1 MLFFSL
7 HLSCSTII
15 SGMAEAT
22 FIVKRHAESHLFKN
36 RHALFI
42 LSDSIVKDWPFSCK
56 PLASSDFG
64 MNRKQWGSSQ
74 EASSECLF
82 SSVLYPKS
90 YSKWEVHHANSV
102 NHCPNHHLL
111 EADLSFV

>member
-1 MLFFSL
+1 MLSSFSV
-7 HLSCSTII
+7 IQ
-15 SGMAEAT
+15 
-22 FIVKRHAESHLFKN
+22 LFKTG
-36 RHALFI
+36 LF
-42 LSDSIVKDWPFSCK
+42 
-56 PLASSDFG
+56 LASSDFG

-82 SSVLYPKS
+82 SLVLYPKS
-90 YSKWEVHHANSV
+90 YSEWEVHHANSV